1 MKFYK
6 KWSNEWMDIHFCLN
20 YLQCIK
26 FFSFSFVQNANSLN
40 ERMRKREEISIEVF
54 DEKKKEEDDD
64 EWINEFDHSD
74 IFFSNWWRQETLK
87 VKRSFSMTNLI
98 FYTYQKDISPFAQL
112 INADSFC
119 SSERQN
125 RLMFFSFDFASI
137 SKCWSIKFSASWE
150 YDWLKQVFYSSSM
163 WL

>member
-1 MKFYK
+1 MCFKGIFIEMKFSK

-98 FYTYQKDISPFAQL
+98 FYTYQKKTFLSSHNWSMQTHSVRARDKQIDVLLFRFCLNFQML
-112 INADSFC
+112 ID
-119 SSERQN
+119 
-125 RLMFFSFDFASI
+125 
-137 SKCWSIKFSASWE
+137 
-150 YDWLKQVFYSSSM
+150 
-163 WL
+163 